1 MEFDDMNELVNLA
14 KVASD
19 NQDWSQVVYCLQ
31 QFGVSGENDGWEEAI
46 ALALT
51 TLQYGDFHT
60 RWDVAKLLPKLGKSA
75 CVPLIEIFE
84 DEAADLEYRWF
95 AGRILGDFHT
105 PEAIACLVNFLSSDA
120 DDELIAI
127 AASALANLG
136 PETVASLTT
145 LLEDPK
151 TRLMGVR
158 ALSQIRIS
166 EVISPLLTVVE
177 DPDPQVRAIAIET
190 LGSFRDDRVIP
201 ALINALEDHAAI
213 VRSEA
218 VISLGFRSDIATQ
231 WHLVESI
238 DPLLYDINLTVC
250 QQAAM
255 ALGRLKT
262 DAAIES
268 LSTIL
273 QSSLTP
279 IPLQIACI
287 KALIWMESSAGLDC
301 IAQCISGFHETVIL
315 ETIQLLGRLKTA
327 NLKNQAGQM
336 LLDLFRTEHPSL
348 SETRIKQAL
357 AYALGQLGDAKTMEV
372 LQVLQTDVNDSVKF
386 HAIAA
391 IRQLETISTQPELST
406 LPVCE
411 TGNY

>member
-1 MEFDDMNELVNLA
+1 MMNEFINLA

-19 NQDWSQVVYCLQ
+19 NRDWPQVVYGLQ
-31 QFGVSGENDGWEEAI
+31 QFCVSGENEGLEEAI

-75 CVPLIEIFE
+75 CLPLIDIFE
-84 DEAADLEYRWF
+84 DETADPEYRWF
-95 AGRILGDFHT
+95 AGRILGDFNT

-136 PETVASLTT
+136 PEAVASLAT
-145 LLEDPK
+145 LLEDPE
-151 TRLMGVR
+151 TRLMGVC

-166 EVISPLLTVVE
+166 AVISPLLTVVK

-190 LGSFRDDRVIP
+190 LGSFRDDRIIP
-201 ALINALEDHAAI
+201 VLINALEDHAAI

-231 WHLVESI
+231 WRLVESI
-238 DPLLYDINLTVC
+238 DPLLYDINVTVC

-255 ALGRLKT
+255 AMGRLKT
-262 DAAIES
+262 DTAIES
-268 LSTIL
+268 LSIL
-273 QSSLTP
+273 LKSYLTP
-279 IPLQIACI
+279 IPLQIACV
-287 KALIWMESSAGLDC
+287 KALIWMERSAALDC
-301 IAQCISGFHETVIL
+301 IAECLSDFNEAVTL

-327 NLKNQAGQM
+327 DLKNQASQI
-336 LLDLFRTEHPSL
+336 LLDLFRSGHPSL
-348 SETRIKQAL
+348 SQIRIKQAL
-357 AYALGQLGDAKTMEV
+357 AYALGQLGDVKTMEI
-372 LQVLQTDVNDSVKF
+372 LQVLKTDVNDSVKF

-391 IRQLETISTQPELST
+391 MRQLETISTRPELST
-406 LPVCE
+406 LPVRE